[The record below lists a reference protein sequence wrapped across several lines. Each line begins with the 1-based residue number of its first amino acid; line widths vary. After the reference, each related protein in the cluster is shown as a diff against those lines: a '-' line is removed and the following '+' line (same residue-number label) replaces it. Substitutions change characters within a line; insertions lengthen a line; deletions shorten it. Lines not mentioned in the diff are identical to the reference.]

1 VNLRIQWESG
11 RPRCL
16 KIDLFSGDGVAKSQM
31 LGVQEIALIRVK
43 YFSVRGQLFL
53 PF

>member
-16 KIDLFSGDGVAKSQM
+16 KIDLFSGDGV
-31 LGVQEIALIRVK
+31 LGAIGIPTLHALEQNWQETGEWINDPIG
-43 YFSVRGQLFL
+43 Y
-53 PF
+53 